1 MKHLIPIIL
10 IAIAGCTSS
19 PPIDQPEFVGKYK
32 NACLPEAIAMTQ
44 ALKQSGIQAK
54 VLIVNTPKFSHALTC
69 YLYPVG
75 KNKLWVWDS
84 YWKSM
89 NLRAWWDN
97 SDSVAKE
104 WLKWCTTDTKLVS
117 SQFLNN

>member
-1 MKHLIPIIL
+1 MKYLIPILL
-10 IAIAGCTSS
+10 IALAGCTSS
-19 PPIDQPEFVGKYK
+19 PPVSQPEFVGKYK

-44 ALKQSGIQAK
+44 ALKQSGVQAK
-54 VLIVNTPKFSHALTC
+54 VVIINTPDFSHALSC

-75 KNKLWVWDS
+75 QNKLWVWDS

-89 NLRAWWDN
+89 NLRAWWNN

-117 SQFLNN
+117 SHFLEN

>member
-1 MKHLIPIIL
+1 MKYLVPIL
-10 IAIAGCTSS
+10 LFLAGCTSN
-19 PPIDQPEFVGKYK
+19 PPVNQPEFVGKYK

-69 YLYPVG
+69 YLYPTG
-75 KNKLWVWDS
+75 QNNLWVWDS

-89 NLRAWWDN
+89 NLRAFWFS

-104 WLKWCTTDTKLVS
+104 WLKWCAPDATLTG
-117 SQFLNN
+117 SQFLNNQ